1 MLISF
6 TLLVL
11 HQQHKYN
18 VWLACIKSNTAG
30 VMSWIYYITISVQA
44 FCIVLASYEE
54 GIRSVYFIISL
65 NISNNILYVSYK
77 DHFYREMEDFVVS
90 NFDSIYKR
98 DWF

>member
-1 MLISF
+1 
-6 TLLVL
+6 
-11 HQQHKYN
+11 
-18 VWLACIKSNTAG
+18 
-30 VMSWIYYITISVQA
+30 MSWIYYITISVQA